1 MLKTIPVSAAAIAL
15 SIIAWMLLPTTS
27 EQAAAQSGSPYIV
40 AVDLDIVPAEFDKFV
55 ELIKENGVATAKEPG
70 CREFNVLVSAKEP
83 HHVFLF
89 EVYDNAAASE
99 AHRATDHFK
108 KYQAA
113 TANMVAKR
121 EVRVMSPIAM
131 HSKAR

>member
-1 MLKTIPVSAAAIAL
+1 MLKTIPASVAAIAL
-15 SIIAWMLLPTTS
+15 SIIAWMLFPTTS
-27 EQAAAQSGSPYIV
+27 EQAVAQSGSLYIV

-70 CREFNVLVSAKEP
+70 CREFNVLVSAKDP

>member
-1 MLKTIPVSAAAIAL
+1 MLKTIPASVAAIAL
-15 SIIAWMLLPTTS
+15 SIIAWMLFPTTS
-27 EQAAAQSGSPYIV
+27 EQAVAQSGSLYIV

-113 TANMVAKR
+113 TASMVAKR

-131 HSKAR
+131 HSKNR